1 MMTAGINEDEVPFEE
16 GFVKLRG
23 FPATVTK
30 ADMVGFLKVRV
41 GGRVGPGRGGGGGG
55 GRPPPGPPGSGWR

>member
-16 GFVKLRG
+16 GYVKLRG

-30 ADMVGFLKVRV
+30 AHIVAFLQV
-41 GGRVGPGRGGGGGG
+41 
-55 GRPPPGPPGSGWR
+55 GWRGAHSI

>member
-41 GGRVGPGRGGGGGG
+41 GGRVGPG
-55 GRPPPGPPGSGWR
+55 SGWR